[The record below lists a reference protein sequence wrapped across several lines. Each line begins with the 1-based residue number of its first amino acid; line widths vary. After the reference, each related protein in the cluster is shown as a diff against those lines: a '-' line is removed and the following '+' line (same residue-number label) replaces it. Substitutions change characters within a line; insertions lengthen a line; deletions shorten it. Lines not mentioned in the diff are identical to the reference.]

1 MSQAGGQ
8 GTQVQGAEVVGVQ
21 GQGLQLRQ
29 TLVDDVLNVVSFS
42 QMGAGLQMSLDS
54 DSVPR
59 KLEK

>member
-42 QMGAGLQMSLDS
+42 QMGAGLHMSLDS

-59 KLEK
+59 KLEN